1 MSINKVTIIGS
12 GAIGCSWAALF
23 LANGLQVTAFDINP
37 QAENLL
43 RSLVSE
49 ALPTLERMGQLK
61 NKDAKASDVVF
72 TTDLKEALKNT
83 DFVQENGPERLDFKR
98 NLFNDIIPNIRR
110 DTIIATSSSGLT
122 CSSIQ
127 EGVKSHPERC
137 VVGHPFN
144 PPHMIPLV
152 EIVGGDKTSE
162 ETISRTMAFYE
173 GMGKKAV
180 HVKKEV
186 VGHIANRLQAAVVR
200 ECLHLLSEDVCNMS
214 DIDTAM
220 SYGPGLRWGVMGPGS
235 LLHLGGGPGG
245 IQHLADHL
253 LGPLTTWWAPKDPV
267 VDNELKKKF
276 VEGTL
281 SEINGRTYEAMAKQ
295 RDEELVAL
303 LNVRREWDSY
313 AEKQK
318 SHFFSEPCC
327 SCSNLNRRHGVQ
339 RVSSASLYLAHFHSQ
354 LVHDFQSTMLH
365 ERRLYILDTDLTRWA
380 SRRGRIISTRIDG
393 SDPRV
398 VVDNIIELPDGIVV
412 DRERNHMYVTMMGVS
427 GFKANDGSIIR
438 YNLDGSD
445 PTTIVPPGATFTPK
459 QVTIARQSKKL
470 YWSDREGLRVMRCN
484 LDGSDIEVLVQTGNT
499 EEDRKDLSRWCVGIA
514 VDEEN
519 GYFYWTQKGPSK
531 GKVGRI
537 FRARIDGPK
546 QEYPNSRKERE
557 LLFEGLPE
565 PIDLELDVKSQL
577 LYWTDRGDPPTGNS
591 LNRAY
596 VGKTP
601 ATSGGRSSVGEVLAV
616 RLHETIGLAL
626 DIQHEVA
633 YVTDLAGGV
642 YKIGIGKE
650 NTKEVL
656 FAELGDI
663 TGIALV

>member
-1 MSINKVTIIGS
+1 
-12 GAIGCSWAALF
+12 
-23 LANGLQVTAFDINP
+23 
-37 QAENLL
+37 
-43 RSLVSE
+43 
-49 ALPTLERMGQLK
+49 
-61 NKDAKASDVVF
+61 
-72 TTDLKEALKNT
+72 
-83 DFVQENGPERLDFKR
+83 
-98 NLFNDIIPNIRR
+98 
-110 DTIIATSSSGLT
+110 
-122 CSSIQ
+122 
-127 EGVKSHPERC
+127 
-137 VVGHPFN
+137 
-144 PPHMIPLV
+144 
-152 EIVGGDKTSE
+152 
-162 ETISRTMAFYE
+162 
-173 GMGKKAV
+173 
-180 HVKKEV
+180 
-186 VGHIANRLQAAVVR
+186 
-200 ECLHLLSEDVCNMS
+200 
-214 DIDTAM
+214 
-220 SYGPGLRWGVMGPGS
+220 
-235 LLHLGGGPGG
+235 
-245 IQHLADHL
+245 
-253 LGPLTTWWAPKDPV
+253 
-267 VDNELKKKF
+267 
-276 VEGTL
+276 
-281 SEINGRTYEAMAKQ
+281 
-295 RDEELVAL
+295 
-303 LNVRREWDSY
+303 
-313 AEKQK
+313 
-318 SHFFSEPCC
+318 
-327 SCSNLNRRHGVQ
+327 
-339 RVSSASLYLAHFHSQ
+339 
-354 LVHDFQSTMLH
+354 MLH

>member
-1 MSINKVTIIGS
+1 MAINKVTIIGS

-49 ALPTLERMGQLK
+49 ALPTLQKMGQLK
-61 NKDAKASDVVF
+61 KQDAKASDVVF
-72 TTDLKEALKNT
+72 TTDLKESLKDT

-98 NLFNDIIPNIRR
+98 NLFNDIIANIRP

-122 CSSIQ
+122 CTSIQ
-127 EGVKSHPERC
+127 EGVNSHPERC

-152 EIVGGDKTSE
+152 EVVGGSKTSE

-173 GMGKKAV
+173 GLGKKAV

-200 ECLHLLSEDVCNMS
+200 ECLHLLSEDVCDMS

-220 SYGPGLRWGVMGPGS
+220 SYGPGLRWGIMGPGS

-267 VDNELKKKF
+267 VDDELKKKF
-276 VEGTL
+276 IEGTL
-281 SEINGRTYEAMAKQ
+281 SEINGRTYEAMTKQ

-303 LNVRREWDSY
+303 LNVRRE
-313 AEKQK
+313 
-318 SHFFSEPCC
+318 
-327 SCSNLNRRHGVQ
+327 RHGVQ
-339 RVSSASLYLAHFHSQ
+339 CLSCACSHLAHLQSQ
-354 LVHDFQSTMLH
+354 LVHHFPSTMLP
-365 ERRLYILDTDLTRWA
+365 ERRLYILDTDLTRWS
-380 SRRGRIISTRIDG
+380 SRRGRIISTRTDG

-398 VVDNIIELPDGIVV
+398 VVDHIKELPDGIAI
-412 DRERNHMYVTMMGVS
+412 DREHNHMYVTMMGAS
-427 GFKANDGSIIR
+427 GFKENDGSIVR
-438 YNLDGSD
+438 YNLDGSE
-445 PTTIVPPGATFTPK
+445 PTNIVPPGATFTPK

-470 YWSDREGLRVMRCN
+470 YWSDREGLRVMCCN

-537 FRARIDGPK
+537 YRARIDGPK
-546 QEYPNSRKERE
+546 QEYPSSRKDRE
-557 LLFEGLPE
+557 LLFESLPE

-626 DIQHEVA
+626 DLQNEAA

>member
-1 MSINKVTIIGS
+1 MAINKVTIIGS

-49 ALPTLERMGQLK
+49 ALPTLQKMGQLK
-61 NKDAKASDVVF
+61 KQDAKASDVVF
-72 TTDLKEALKNT
+72 TTDLKESLKDT

-98 NLFNDIIPNIRR
+98 NLFNDIIANIRP

-122 CSSIQ
+122 CTSIQ
-127 EGVKSHPERC
+127 EGVNSHPERC

-152 EIVGGDKTSE
+152 EVVGGSKTSE

-173 GMGKKAV
+173 GLGKKAV

-200 ECLHLLSEDVCNMS
+200 ECLHLLSEDVCDMS

-220 SYGPGLRWGVMGPGS
+220 SYGPGLRWGIMGPGS

-267 VDNELKKKF
+267 VDDELKKKF
-276 VEGTL
+276 IEGTL
-281 SEINGRTYEAMAKQ
+281 SEINGRTYEAMTKQ

-303 LNVRREWDSY
+303 
-313 AEKQK
+313 
-318 SHFFSEPCC
+318 
-327 SCSNLNRRHGVQ
+327 
-339 RVSSASLYLAHFHSQ
+339 
-354 LVHDFQSTMLH
+354 
-365 ERRLYILDTDLTRWA
+365 RLYILDTDLTRWS
-380 SRRGRIISTRIDG
+380 SRRGRIISTRTDG

-398 VVDNIIELPDGIVV
+398 VVDHIKELPDGIAI
-412 DRERNHMYVTMMGVS
+412 DREHNHMYVTMMGAS
-427 GFKANDGSIIR
+427 GFKENDGSIVR
-438 YNLDGSD
+438 YNLDGSE
-445 PTTIVPPGATFTPK
+445 PTNIVPPGATFTPK

-470 YWSDREGLRVMRCN
+470 YWSDREGLRVMCCN

-537 FRARIDGPK
+537 YRARIDGPK
-546 QEYPNSRKERE
+546 QEYPSSRKDRE
-557 LLFEGLPE
+557 LLFESLPE

-626 DIQHEVA
+626 DLQNEAA